1 MTFENGTY
9 YRIESLQIVSV
20 LNLVNTINGNDN
32 AFFRTAI
39 QTITVRPITASKTTT
54 IIRCALIENVIA
66 KNSTEETSVDHCP
79 YVSGI
84 GIPVPAIVAALVFI
98 GFV

>member
-1 MTFENGTY
+1 MAKTMH
-9 YRIESLQIVSV
+9 
-20 LNLVNTINGNDN
+20 
-32 AFFRTAI
+32 FFRTAI

-84 GIPVPAIVAALVFI
+84 GTPVPAIVAALVFI
-98 GFV
+98 GFASTESVIARPTTSGTTSWKSV